1 LHWGIEVEVAARWA
15 SLFYLGI
22 TFGRFLNGFVAD
34 RLGNRNMI
42 RFGLTI
48 ITVGLLAVILPV
60 QIGFVTLVGL
70 VLIGLG
76 CAPIYPCIIH
86 ETPRNFGPENSQA
99 IIGIQMASAYTGSTL
114 MPPIFGLL
122 AKLVTIALYPVYL
135 SLFLVLML
143 VMTER
148 HNRLIVSRERG

>member
-1 LHWGIEVEVAARWA
+1 VGI
-15 SLFYLGI
+15 G
-22 TFGRFLNGFVAD
+22 
-34 RLGNRNMI
+34 
-42 RFGLTI
+42 
-48 ITVGLLAVILPV
+48 AVILPLHR
-60 QIGFVTLVGL
+60 IRLVTLVGL

-114 MPPIFGLL
+114 MPPLFGWL
-122 AKLVTIALYPVYL
+122 ANLSTIALFPFFL
-135 SLFLVLML
+135 SLLLVLMV

-148 HNRLIVSRERG
+148 LNRLIGSRGSR